1 MTDAVLSLPR
11 LAAPV
16 LLADIGATNARF
28 ALVAPEG
35 RQFVSVLRCRD
46 HTTLVAAA
54 RAFLEMSQLPR
65 PRLGAFAVAGPVQ
78 GRIAMLTN
86 HPWAVDAAELE
97 ALLGLDHL
105 MLMNDFTA
113 QALALPWLGA
123 DDLQP
128 LGCDPALPLPRANK
142 VVIGPGTGLGVA
154 ALVPDPESGWLP
166 ISGEGGHVTMPAV
179 TADEQEVL
187 DWLNLRHGHVS
198 AERLLSGMGIE
209 NIDRALSALAGEE
222 PIQRPAADV
231 TAAARAGETR
241 ALRAL
246 ELFANFLGTVT
257 GNLALTFIA
266 NGGVYIGGGIIPK
279 LGPLFNADLFRT
291 RFEAKGR
298 MRGLL
303 VPMPTLLIT
312 HPLPAMLGLAG
323 SLARLA

>member
-1 MTDAVLSLPR
+1 MTQAVLSLPR
-11 LAAPV
+11 LAAPA

-35 RQFVSVLRCRD
+35 RQFVAVLRCRD
-46 HTTLVAAA
+46 HVTLAAAA
-54 RAFLEMSQLPR
+54 RAFLEMSDLPR

-86 HPWAVDAAELE
+86 HPWAVDALELE
-97 ALLGLDHL
+97 EVLELDRL
-105 MLMNDFTA
+105 ILMNDFTA
-113 QALALPWLGA
+113 QALALPWLGQ
-123 DDLQP
+123 DDLRP
-128 LGCDPALPLPRANK
+128 LGCAPTMPLPRANK

-154 ALVPDPESGWLP
+154 ALVPDSENGWLP
-166 ISGEGGHVTMPAV
+166 ISGEGGHVTMPGV
-179 TADEQEVL
+179 TADEQAVL
-187 DWLNLRHGHVS
+187 DWLHLRHGHVS
-198 AERLLSGMGIE
+198 AERVLSGMGLE
-209 NIDRALSALAGEE
+209 NIDRALMALAGE
-222 PIQRPAADV
+222 PMVLRPAADV
-231 TAAARAGETR
+231 TAAAVAGEAR

-246 ELFANFLGTVT
+246 ELFAGFLGTAA
-257 GNLALTFIA
+257 GNLALTFTA
-266 NGGVYIGGGIIPK
+266 TGGVHIAGGIVPK

-303 VPMPTLLIT
+303 VPMPTVLIT